1 MAKTKIEIEDGAS
14 ANLKKIGNEAEA
26 TDEKVVSLKTQIRKL
41 TQELTSLDPD
51 DARYDEVAKKIGQL
65 KDQMLDAGD
74 AVKSQTGPAFEG
86 MNNTF
91 GIMTNQ
97 ISNLDFEGLGRSL
110 TSMGAN
116 VKKVDFKT
124 LNQEIGGLI
133 KGIANLGKALLS
145 NPIFLIAGAVA
156 GIIAY
161 WSELQALWN
170 SAKIDKLEKAKK
182 VLDDQA
188 VALERQVN
196 IQKKVQG
203 SNADTYDQEMK
214 ILVVKKQSAQK
225 EIELASLKGDTEA
238 QTEAIKKKEQA
249 VYDIKLLQAQQQGE
263 INKALD
269 DARRLV
275 DKDYDAQRKKEEAS
289 KEFVKAQQNIV
300 KIEEEK
306 IEKGRQ
312 NEQLMGSAFKYSK
325 DQTVEL
331 HKQSSIQKG
340 NGSMLM
346 AQNQQQEKKTNFVE
360 RELTVHEQALANKK
374 SELAVLKEGAKVAQE
389 SIKTAEQLKA
399 EADAQARA
407 EERKRKAIE
416 AAQKLKED
424 IKGIE
429 ERISEVLRSQM
440 DDYEKE
446 LFNVQKVQEQELKRF
461 NDAKK
466 SEKEIAQLKAVHAF
480 ELQLI
485 MDKYDKIEADKAKE
499 KLKKEQEDAQAR
511 IIAKQQEIDD
521 LQAIIDKADEENQN
535 AKLSEREQEIRGV
548 QDKYFEL
555 KTLAENNKMDTT
567 ALVEAERREKQEIND
582 KYDKEELDK
591 KTALEK
597 AKHDAQVQWAEKG
610 LGAIQA
616 LGDAVFAHQFNQ
628 VQKGSKEEEKLRRK
642 QFNFNKAMQLGGAI
656 IDTAKATIAS
666 LASAPVAIGGVPNPA
681 GIASLAL
688 VGVTG
693 AASVAKIMATRFESP
708 SPNLSSSGG
717 GSGGGSSSSLP
728 ALDTSFLRNRPDQ
741 QQAPLHAYV
750 VSSQVSTSLEAQAL
764 IKNQS
769 RL

>member
-14 ANLKKIGNEAEA
+14 ASLKKIGNEAEA

-51 DARYDEVAKKIGQL
+51 DARYDEVARKIGHL

-74 AVKSQTGPAFEG
+74 AVKAQTGPAFEG

-91 GIMTNQ
+91 GIMTGQ

-116 VKKVDFKT
+116 VKKIDFKT
-124 LNQEIGGLI
+124 LNQELGGLI
-133 KGIANLGKALLS
+133 KGIANLGKALLA
-145 NPIFLIAGAVA
+145 NPIFLIAGAIV

-161 WSELQALWN
+161 WDELQALWN
-170 SAKIDKLEKAKK
+170 SAKLEKLEKAKK
-182 VLDDQA
+182 ILDDQA
-188 VALERQVN
+188 VALERQVG

-203 SNADTYDQEMK
+203 NNADTYDQEMK
-214 ILVVKKQSAQK
+214 ILVIKKQSAQK
-225 EIELASLKGDTEA
+225 EIDIASLKGDTEA
-238 QTEAIKKKEQA
+238 MTEAIKKKEQA
-249 VYDIKLLQAQQQGE
+249 VYDIKLLQAEQQGQ

-269 DARRLV
+269 DARRLL
-275 DKDYDAQRKKEEAS
+275 DKDYDTQKKKEEAS
-289 KEFVKAQQNIV
+289 KEFVKAQENIV
-300 KIEEEK
+300 KVEQEK
-306 IEKGRQ
+306 VEKGRQ
-312 NEQLMGSAFKYSK
+312 QEQLMGKAFEYTR

-331 HKQSSIQKG
+331 HKQNNLQKG

-346 AQNQQQEKKTNFVE
+346 MQNQQQEKKKNFVE
-360 RELTVHEQALANKK
+360 RELTANEQALQNKK
-374 SELAVLKEGAKVAQE
+374 QELTLLKEATKEAQE
-389 SIKTAEQLKA
+389 QVKTAEQLKA
-399 EADAQARA
+399 EADAQAKA
-407 EERKRKAIE
+407 EERRRKAEE
-416 AAQKLKED
+416 ARQKLKED
-424 IKGIE
+424 IKSIE

-446 LFNVQKVQEQELKRF
+446 VYAVQKVQEQELKRF
-461 NDAKK
+461 HDAKK
-466 SEKEIAQLKAVHAF
+466 SEEEIANLKAVHAY

-485 MDKYDKIEADKAKE
+485 MDKYDKIEEDKAKE
-499 KLKKEQEDAQAR
+499 KLKKEQEEAQAR
-511 IIAKQQEIDD
+511 IIAKQQEIDE
-521 LQAIIDKADEENQN
+521 LQAIIENADEENQM
-535 AKLSEREQEIRGV
+535 ARLSDREQEVRAV

-555 KTLAENNKMDTT
+555 ITLAEKQKLDTSS
-567 ALVEAERREKQEIND
+567 LVEAQRRETKDIND
-582 KYDKEELDK
+582 KYDQEELDK
-591 KTALEK
+591 KIALEK
-597 AKHDAQVQWAEKG
+597 AKHDAQVEWAEKG

-628 VQKGSKEEEKLRRK
+628 VQKGSKEEERLRRK
-642 QFNFNKAMQLGGAI
+642 QFGFNKAMQLGGAI

-708 SPNLSSSGG
+708 SPNLSTTSGG
-717 GSGGGSSSSLP
+717 GGGGGSSLP
-728 ALDTSFLRNRPDQ
+728 VLDTSFLRNRPDQ

-750 VSSQVSTSLEAQAL
+750 VSSQVSTSIEAQAL